1 MDVLTNLV
9 AIILQ
14 YICVSNPQ
22 VVLLELVYVNY
33 ISIKLEEK
41 ISSNLGFKS
50 RLSDVASAACGSWMS
65 QRLLAFGLEGVESDI

>member
-1 MDVLTNLV
+1 MLTNLV

-50 RLSDVASAACGSWMS
+50 RLSDVASAACGSRMS